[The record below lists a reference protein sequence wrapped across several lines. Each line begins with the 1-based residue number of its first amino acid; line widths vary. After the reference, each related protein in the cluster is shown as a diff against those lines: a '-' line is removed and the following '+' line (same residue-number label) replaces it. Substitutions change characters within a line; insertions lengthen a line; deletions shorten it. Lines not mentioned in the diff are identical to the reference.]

1 MCDQLVLYDSN
12 KYRNTA
18 SIVIAYYIY
27 ACFVMDLSSCSGHGG
42 YQQNVTA
49 GINWYPDNG
58 FAFQFNA
65 THVMSL
71 KSPLNWNP
79 QSSYYEGDSHPT
91 FLEMRAKVYF

>member
-1 MCDQLVLYDSN
+1 MQN
-12 KYRNTA
+12 
-18 SIVIAYYIY
+18 VIAN
-27 ACFVMDLSSCSGHGG
+27 SGVYGG

-65 THVMSL
+65 THVLSL

-79 QSSYYEGDSHPT
+79 QSSYEGGSHPT